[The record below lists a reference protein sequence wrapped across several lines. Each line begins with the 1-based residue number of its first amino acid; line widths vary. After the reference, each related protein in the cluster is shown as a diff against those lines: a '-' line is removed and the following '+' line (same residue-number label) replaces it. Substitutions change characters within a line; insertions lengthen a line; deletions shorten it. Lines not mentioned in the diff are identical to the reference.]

1 MGEEKTKAEL
11 LDEAKDLDVEGR
23 SSMKKDELAEAVEEA
38 KAEAEPY
45 VKTPLVKQAPS
56 ERIMTGATSEEEAK
70 KQEALLKNKPED
82 YVGDVSEAGF
92 DEDGNPA

>member
-1 MGEEKTKAEL
+1 MSDKTKAEL

-38 KAEAEPY
+38 KAADPADKY
-45 VKTPLVKQAPS
+45 KQAAS

-70 KQEALLKNKPED
+70 EQEALLKNKPED